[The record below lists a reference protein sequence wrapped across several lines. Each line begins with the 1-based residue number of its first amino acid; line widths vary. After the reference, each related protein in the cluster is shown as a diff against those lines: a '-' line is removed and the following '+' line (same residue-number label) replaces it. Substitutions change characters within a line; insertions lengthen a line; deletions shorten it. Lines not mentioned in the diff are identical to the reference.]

1 MGSKRKIIDIDEEKC
16 TGCGQCIPNCPEG
29 ALQVIDGKARLISDL
44 FCDGLGA
51 CVGNCPEGA
60 MAVTEREAQPYD
72 EARVMENIVKAGP
85 NTIAAHLSHLKD
97 HGATAYYNEAVAYLE
112 KKGIPM
118 PGQKKNLAC
127 GCPGSA
133 VRDLSPQP
141 AKTAT
146 PAPGAPRSSRLRN
159 WPIQL
164 MLVPVS
170 APYLKNAD
178 LLISADCVG
187 SSHPNFHDGL
197 LKDRV
202 LIIACP
208 KLDDT
213 DHYLAKLTELFREN
227 EPKSVMVAHMTVPCC
242 FGLVQIVQQ
251 AIAASGRPIPFAQV
265 TIGLDGKVA
274 K

>member
-1 MGSKRKIIDIDEEKC
+1 MPS
-16 TGCGQCIPNCPEG
+16 
-29 ALQVIDGKARLISDL
+29 
-44 FCDGLGA
+44 
-51 CVGNCPEGA
+51 
-60 MAVTEREAQPYD
+60 
-72 EARVMENIVKAGP
+72 
-85 NTIAAHLSHLKD
+85 
-97 HGATAYYNEAVAYLE
+97 E
-112 KKGIPM
+112 KKT
-118 PGQKKNLAC
+118 LAC

-133 VRDLSPQP
+133 VRDLSPAP
-141 AKTAT
+141 SKSAR
-146 PAPGAPRSSRLRN
+146 PAPGDPRSSRLRN

-187 SSHPNFHDGL
+187 SSHPNFHDEV

-208 KLDDT
+208 KLDDV
-213 DHYLAKLTELFREN
+213 DHYAEKLTELFREN
-227 EPKSVMVAHMTVPCC
+227 EPKSVLVAHMTVPCC
-242 FGLVQIVQQ
+242 FGLVQVVQQ
-251 AIAASGRPIPFAQV
+251 AIAASGKPIPFAQV